1 MRNRWTLAT
10 LTWLVA
16 CSSAS
21 GPPIQSPPQPVK
33 AAPPPPPVV
42 KATTFVA
49 ERATAVIYD
58 LAGARIGTATFA
70 DTQNGLLVS
79 GTVSGLGRGAHGV
92 HIHAVGKCDS
102 PFITA
107 GGHFDPDRKR
117 HGFKNREGPHR
128 GDLPNIDMPAAGTL
142 KFEFLMPNVTVNATN
157 PLVGGDGSSIVFHT
171 SGDDHITDP
180 EGMSGSRLACG
191 VIRKF

>member
-1 MRNRWTLAT
+1 M
-10 LTWLVA
+10 
-16 CSSAS
+16 
-21 GPPIQSPPQPVK
+21 
-33 AAPPPPPVV
+33 
-42 KATTFVA
+42 
-49 ERATAVIYD
+49 IYD

-92 HIHAVGKCDS
+92 HIHSVGKCES
-102 PFITA
+102 PFISA
-107 GGHFDPDRKR
+107 GGHFNPDRKN

-142 KFEFLMPNVTVNATN
+142 KFEFLMPGVTVISTN

-171 SGDDHITDP
+171 SGDDHISDP

-191 VIRKF
+191 VIRKT